1 MGLKNL
7 CPFGKNVY
15 NSVHCQKQTW
25 NNQMK
30 TLKLSR
36 GFDLNVAEQP
46 DPSCV
51 HLALP
56 PSLGCC
62 AGDIPHIRPK
72 LLVKEGRRVKTG
84 QPLFTDKRDTT
95 IQYVSPGTGRVETVV
110 YGPRRHLME
119 VVIAPESED
128 EYVEFDPVALDG
140 IAGMPRDALVAILKK
155 GGLWQGL
162 RQFPALDFAD
172 SDHSPAMIIVAMD
185 GNDLFSPRPAIILK
199 DNIAAFEAGMAV
211 LRRFSRRLAVVC
223 RESSLEGIREI
234 GSSVAEQI
242 THTAPDIYPAWHPGA
257 VLYQVKQQAAE
268 NSSWCIRLDHLVMM
282 GHFLLSGRYPVQKI
296 VTITRPG
303 DRRPYMR
310 VRQGMPLSAL
320 AGKIPGKSIVT
331 TGRFNGRIL
340 EKDAHIGFFENTVN
354 IIETGPEDQ
363 MFGFAR
369 PGFDKPSVS
378 ATFLSSLFR
387 RPVKMD
393 CTLHGELRACI
404 NCSYCERICPNDLMP
419 AFIMKALHA
428 GELEEALALGLMDCC
443 KCGLCSFTCPA
454 KIELTRILS
463 DAMDAYHK
471 DKQ

>member
-1 MGLKNL
+1 
-7 CPFGKNVY
+7 
-15 NSVHCQKQTW
+15 
-25 NNQMK
+25 MK
-30 TLKLSR
+30 TLKIAR

-46 DPSCV
+46 DLSCV

-56 PSLGCC
+56 SSLACC

-72 LLVKEGRRVKTG
+72 LLVKEGQRVKTG
-84 QPLFTDKRDTT
+84 QALFTDKRDTT
-95 IQYVSPGTGRVETVV
+95 IQYVSPGTGQVEKVL
-110 YGPRRHLME
+110 YGPRRHLMA
-119 VVIAPESED
+119 VVIATESDTCLID
-128 EYVEFDPVALDG
+128 EYVEYDPVALDD
-140 IAGMPRDALVAILKK
+140 IAGMRRDELVAHLKK

-172 SDHSPAMIIVAMD
+172 PDHSPAMIIVAMD

-199 DNIAAFEAGMAV
+199 DNIDAFDAGLVV
-211 LRRFSRRLAVVC
+211 LRRFSHRLAVVC
-223 RESSLEGIREI
+223 RESSLAGILEL
-234 GSSVAEQI
+234 GNSVADQI

-257 VLYQVKQQAAE
+257 VLYQIRQLVTE

-282 GHFLLSGRYPVQKI
+282 GRFLLSGRYPVEKI

-303 DRRPYMR
+303 DRRPHMR
-310 VRQGMPLSAL
+310 GRQGMPLSAL
-320 AGKIPGKSIVT
+320 AGEIPGKSMVT

-354 IIETGPEDQ
+354 IIEAGPEEQ

-369 PGFDKPSVS
+369 PGLDKPSVS

-387 RPVKMD
+387 HPAKMD
-393 CTLHGELRACI
+393 CTLHGEARACI

-419 AFIMKALHA
+419 SFIMKALHG

-443 KCGLCSFTCPA
+443 RCGLCSFACPS
-454 KIELTRILS
+454 KIELTWILS
-463 DAMDAYHK
+463 DAMDAYYK

>member
-1 MGLKNL
+1 
-7 CPFGKNVY
+7 
-15 NSVHCQKQTW
+15 
-25 NNQMK
+25 MK
-30 TLKLSR
+30 TLKIAR
-36 GFDLNVAEQP
+36 GVDLNIAEEP
-46 DPSCV
+46 DLSCV

-56 PSLGCC
+56 SNLACC

-72 LLVKEGRRVKTG
+72 LVVKEGQRVKTG

-95 IQYVSPGTGRVETVV
+95 IQYVSPGTGQVEKVL
-110 YGPRRHLME
+110 YGPRRHLIA
-119 VVIAPESED
+119 VVIATESDD
-128 EYVEFDPVALDG
+128 EYVEYDPVALED
-140 IAGMPRDALVAILKK
+140 IAGMPRHELVAYLKK

-172 SDHSPAMIIVAMD
+172 PDHSPAMIIVAMD
-185 GNDLFSPRPAIILK
+185 GNDLFSPRPAILLK
-199 DNIAAFEAGMAV
+199 DNIDAFDAGMTV
-211 LRRFSRRLAVVC
+211 LRRFSHQLAVVC
-223 RESSLEGIREI
+223 RESSLAGIRELD
-234 GSSVAEQI
+234 SSVADQI

-257 VLYQVKQQAAE
+257 VLYQIRQLAAQ

-282 GHFLLSGRYPVQKI
+282 GRFLLSGRYPVEKI

-303 DRRPYMR
+303 DRQPHMR

-320 AGKIPGKSIVT
+320 AGEIPEKSMVT

-354 IIETGPEDQ
+354 IIEAGPGEQ

-369 PGFDKPSVS
+369 PGLDKLSVS

-387 RPVKMD
+387 GPAKMD
-393 CTLHGELRACI
+393 CTLHGEARACI

-419 AFIMKALHA
+419 SFIMKALHG

-443 KCGLCSFTCPA
+443 KCGLCSFACPS

-463 DAMDAYHK
+463 DAMDAYYK